1 MADTPLTLR
10 RTDPITPE
18 RLMAMG
24 AVKRHSYYLFTGDKG
39 KLIGIFDPNFVVVT
53 PAINDSLDQNV
64 RDLGHLHDLLTALG
78 VQVPPLADTNKGG
91 E

>member
-1 MADTPLTLR
+1 MDTDTPLTLH

-18 RLMAMG
+18 ALVRMG
-24 AVKRHSYYLFTGDKG
+24 AIIEGRWYTWHYQPDCVPLSATLQDKWR
-39 KLIGIFDPNFVVVT
+39 VVVRDV
-53 PAINDSLDQNV
+53 IQDL

-78 VQVPPLADTNKGG
+78 VQVPPLGDTNKGG